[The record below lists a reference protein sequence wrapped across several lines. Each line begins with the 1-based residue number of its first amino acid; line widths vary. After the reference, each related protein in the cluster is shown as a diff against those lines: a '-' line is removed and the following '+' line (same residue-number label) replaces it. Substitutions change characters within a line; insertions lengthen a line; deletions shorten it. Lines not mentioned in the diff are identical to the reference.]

1 MKNYKALLTKINTFV
16 FDYDGVFTNGTII
29 LQNTGEPLRTA
40 NVKDGYAI
48 QLANKKGYRV
58 VIISGGKSVSM
69 TNRFKLLKIND
80 VFLGVERKI
89 EVFEKYLKD
98 HNIDVQNTIYMG
110 DDIPDYEVMRK
121 AGVACCPAD
130 AAEEIRSISHY
141 ISHQNGGEGCVRD
154 IIEQVLKVQGK
165 WMNEDAYLW

>member
-1 MKNYKALLTKINTFV
+1 MKNYKALLKKINTFV

-29 LQNTGEPLRTA
+29 LQNNGEPLRTS

-58 VIISGGKSVSM
+58 VIISGGKSESM
-69 TNRFKLLKIND
+69 TNRFKLLKVND

-98 HNIDVQNTIYMG
+98 HNIEAENTVYMG
-110 DDIPDYEVMRK
+110 DDIPDYEVMKK

-165 WMNEDAYLW
+165 WMNEDAYMW

>member
-58 VIISGGKSVSM
+58 VIISGGKSLSM

-98 HNIDVQNTIYMG
+98 HNINVQNTIYMG

>member
-1 MKNYKALLTKINTFV
+1 MKNYKALLKKINTFV

-29 LQNTGEPLRTA
+29 LQNNGEPLRTS

-58 VIISGGKSVSM
+58 VIISGGKSESM
-69 TNRFKLLKIND
+69 TNRFKLLKVND

-98 HNIDVQNTIYMG
+98 HNIEAENTVYMG
-110 DDIPDYEVMRK
+110 DDIPDYEVMKK

-141 ISHQNGGEGCVRD
+141 ISHQNGG
-154 IIEQVLKVQGK
+154 
-165 WMNEDAYLW
+165 

>member
-16 FDYDGVFTNGTII
+16 FDYDGVFTNGAII
-29 LQNTGEPLRTA
+29 LQNSGEPLRTA

-48 QLANKKGYRV
+48 QLANKKGYKI
-58 VIISGGKSVSM
+58 VIISGGKSASM
-69 TNRFKLLKIND
+69 TNRFKLLKVKD

-89 EVFEKYLKD
+89 QVFEKYLKD
-98 HNIDVQNTIYMG
+98 NNLKTENTIYMG
-110 DDIPDYEVMRK
+110 DDIPDYEVMQK

-130 AAEEIRSISHY
+130 AAEEIKSISHY

-165 WMNEDAYLW
+165 WMNDDAYIW